1 MDLLPLPQNLFMPL
15 LLLVILLVDLVS
27 VAIFFIDY
35 HLWREWYHYRH
46 TLNDDY
52 AQRCLIGAIA
62 LLLYSFMG
70 KFPLTLLV
78 SKRRKNEDDP
88 HMFNSKEKDII
99 ERPDGT
105 KLHLAYFGKKDA
117 QPIIFVHGWNAN
129 INDWYY
135 QRKHF
140 EKDHYVIMFDLRGL
154 GKSTR
159 PRNRN
164 FSLNEMAEDL
174 DAVIKHTGVK
184 KPILWGHSI
193 GGMTILTFLA
203 THKSEIATRIKGV
216 ILEHTTYTN
225 PVKTSVLN
233 RLLTAIQKPVLVPIC
248 YLMIGLS
255 PVLWL
260 MRWMSFSNGHSQLT
274 SRFLVFAGT
283 QTVKQLNFV
292 TLLSTLAPP
301 AVTARGVLGMFKYDV
316 THQLPQLDIPTLI
329 IAANKDRL
337 TKPNA
342 SVYMEKNIPEAQIV
356 TVAPGGH
363 QALVERH
370 SEVNTAAE
378 KFIKSLYEKQTSAN
392 LRSNI
397 PVSNR

>member
-1 MDLLPLPQNLFMPL
+1 MNLLPIPEKLFMPL
-15 LLLVILLVDLVS
+15 LLLIIFLVDLVS
-27 VAIFFIDY
+27 VAFLFIDY

-62 LLLYSFMG
+62 LLTYSLMG
-70 KFPLTLLV
+70 KFPLSLLV
-78 SKRRKNEDDP
+78 SKRRKNEDEP
-88 HMFNSKEKDII
+88 HMFDSKEKDII
-99 ERPDGT
+99 ELSDGT
-105 KLHLAYFGKKDA
+105 KLHVAYYGKKDA

-129 INDWYY
+129 INEWYY

-159 PRNRN
+159 PQDRD
-164 FSLNEMAEDL
+164 FSLKEMAEDL
-174 DAVIKHTGVK
+174 DAVIKHTGAK

-203 THKSEIATRIKGV
+203 KYKKDISARIKGV

-225 PVKTSVLN
+225 PVKTSILS
-233 RLLTAIQKPVLVPIC
+233 RLLTAIQKLVLVPIC

-255 PVLWL
+255 PVFWL
-260 MRWMSFSNGHSQLT
+260 MRWISFLNGNSQLT
-274 SRFLVFAGT
+274 SRFLTFAGT
-283 QTVKQLNFV
+283 QTVKQLNFI
-292 TLLSTLAPP
+292 TLISTMAPP

-316 THQLPQLDIPTLI
+316 THQLPELRIPTLI

-337 TKPNA
+337 TKPDA
-342 SVYMEKNIPEAQIV
+342 SYYMEKNIPGAQVV

-370 SEVNTAAE
+370 SEVNKAAE
-378 KFIKSLYEKQTSAN
+378 KFIISLHEEKTRTDIRQQYT
-392 LRSNI
+392 SNI
-397 PVSNR
+397 